1 MKKFLFLIIFFSL
14 FTPVVSLAAATDLAP
29 AFNPL
34 CWKKDDCNAT
44 RAQILQQEVKGAK
57 ADSAGWLQEDPCTGD
72 WGKCLPSGITVTEIA
87 FGGKKEFANLGDFL
101 KTNFDLAIAVAG
113 ILAVIMIIIAGV
125 QWVTSGGN
133 SEMISSAKK
142 RIGGALTGLL
152 IAYLSYT
159 ILNTINPALV
169 NLRLPQ
175 NFLIRPFKIS
185 PEFCRDI
192 PADTKPLFA
201 EAAKKDEKVDPKKML
216 DKNLK
221 MVSTTPD
228 QMGCGTKYFIEG
240 GGGATCMGSFC
251 GVNSGKSCLPF
262 TTNGDQIANNIPNCE
277 AAQLAVHFTIDPTV
291 VVKEF
296 FSFFKD
302 VEGQEWMNTT
312 YSNPF
317 WSVCEA
323 KDSKNQYI
331 GNTGSIPFKAYEKW
345 DYSEGRK
352 TIEVSKSPYNE
363 YYLLIN
369 NLNPYDQKPAYPES
383 HWGCLGGDKV
393 IGFVFKSEFYVN
405 LNPLNANFYVSSKYV
420 GPWDSISANGFVSVD
435 QLKNGI
441 FINAMINNSNIKS
454 MTDSKGTEPED
465 LYIDGKFSNGHI
477 NPNVQKAKE
486 AAQGAMF
493 REPNKG
499 N

>member
-1 MKKFLFLIIFFSL
+1 MIMKKFLFLIIFFSL
-14 FTPVVSLAAATDLAP
+14 LTPVVSLAASTDLAP
-29 AFNPL
+29 SFNPI
-34 CWKKDDCNAT
+34 CWRKDDCIAT

-57 ADSAGWLQEDPCTGD
+57 ADAAGWLQEDPCTGD

-133 SEMISSAKK
+133 SEMITSAKK

-175 NFLIRPFKIS
+175 NFLVRPFKIA
-185 PEFCRDI
+185 PEYCRDI
-192 PADTKPLFA
+192 PADSKPLFA

-228 QMGCGTKYFIEG
+228 QMSCGTKYFIEG

-291 VVKEF
+291 ALKEF
-296 FSFFKD
+296 FTPIGQ
-302 VEGQEWMNTT
+302 VEDQEWMSPT

-317 WSVCEA
+317 WAVCETA
-323 KDSKNQYI
+323 VSKKLYI
-331 GNTGSIPFKAYEKW
+331 GNKW
-345 DYSEGRK
+345 EQWDTADGRK
-352 TIEVSKSPYNE
+352 TIAISKAPYDE

-369 NLNPYDQKPAYPES
+369 NLNPHGQKPTFPED
-383 HWGCLGGDKV
+383 HWKCHFSGDKV
-393 IGFVFKSEFYVN
+393 VGFVFKSEFF
-405 LNPLNANFYVSSKYV
+405 LNWSPIDPNFYVSNSYL
-420 GPWDSISANGFVSVD
+420 GPWDSISTNGFISIED
-435 QLKNGI
+435 LEKGI
-441 FINAMINNSNIKS
+441 FINAKIDLINLPKFAKDNL
-454 MTDSKGTEPED
+454 TEPDE
-465 LYIDGKFSNGHI
+465 LYIDGKESNGHI
-477 NPNVQKAKE
+477 DPDVTKALEAAQKAKT
-486 AAQGAMF
+486 GST
-493 REPNKG
+493 RETGKM
-499 N
+499 